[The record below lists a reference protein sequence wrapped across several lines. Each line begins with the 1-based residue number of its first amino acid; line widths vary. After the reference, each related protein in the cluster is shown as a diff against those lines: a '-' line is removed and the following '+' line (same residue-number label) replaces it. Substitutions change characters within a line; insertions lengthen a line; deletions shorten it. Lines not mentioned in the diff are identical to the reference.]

1 MMDNEQLG
9 SVISKEIT
17 ESLNHFDSE
26 YSQDRIDALDYYL
39 GRPFGNEVEGRSSV
53 VSTEVAD
60 TVEQIM
66 PSMMRIFTGT
76 DKVVRFSPRTEED
89 VDKAEQCTEY
99 VNFILQNDN
108 DYYRV
113 LYNFIKDSL
122 LFKIGVV
129 KVWWDETYEV
139 EQETYEGLEQS
150 ELALL
155 LANPDVE
162 VVEQSETILMAGD
175 EGLGI
180 QEVANYDVT
189 LKIKKKSGR
198 VRVDNVPPEEFLT
211 SRKTKTLA
219 ESRFLCHRTT
229 MTVSELVSM
238 GFDQE
243 EVEEHAGTG
252 ELETE
257 TERRHRFEDL
267 HADVDSSYSDPSQRE
282 VPVYESYIKVDYDE
296 DGIAEHRRVF
306 SIGDSGEHVLEN
318 DIVDYCPFAVISPI
332 LMPHRLIGRSIFD
345 LTKDLQVIKS
355 TLMRQYLDS
364 TYLSVM
370 PRIVAVEG
378 QVNLDDLLD
387 GSAGGIIR
395 TRSAGAVQ
403 PLNTAGIGSEIQPLM
418 RYLDEIKENRTG
430 MSKASQGLDA
440 NALQSS
446 TAVAVAAT
454 VKGAGQK
461 LESYARTIAETGMK
475 DMHRIIL
482 KIVSTYQQQPRI
494 IRLRNK
500 FVPIDPREFE
510 GFDITVNVGLGTMDE
525 QEKMSRLMEILVK
538 QEQILQQLGPQN
550 PVVSMEQYTNTLRQ
564 YTELAGLKDSS
575 RYFKDPAQAQMEMQ
589 AQQQAQQAQQPNP
602 EMVKIQKDFEL
613 KKAKMDAEIALEREK
628 MMLELELRREELQ
641 AESQLRVAKAMT
653 DAEISTNLP
662 RA

>member
-1 MMDNEQLG
+1 MMDNELLG
-9 SVISKEIT
+9 SVISREIT
-17 ESLNHFDSE
+17 ESLNHFDTE
-26 YSQDRIDALDYYL
+26 YTQDRIDALDYYL
-39 GRPFGNEVEGRSSV
+39 GRPFGNEIEGRSSV

-76 DKVVRFSPRTEED
+76 DKVVRFAPRTEED
-89 VDKAEQCTEY
+89 VEKAEQATDY

-122 LFKIGVV
+122 LFKLGVV
-129 KVWWDETYEV
+129 KVSWDDVDEV
-139 EQETYEGLEQS
+139 QQETYEGLEQS

-162 VVEQSETILMAGD
+162 VVEQSETVIVAGD
-175 EGLGI
+175 AELGI
-180 QEVANYDVT
+180 EEVANYDVT
-189 LKIKKKSGR
+189 LKIRKKSGR
-198 VRVDNVPPEEFLT
+198 IRVENVPPEEFLT
-211 SRKTKTLA
+211 NRRCKNLDEA
-219 ESRFLCHRTT
+219 RFLCHRTT
-229 MTVSELVSM
+229 MTISELVSM
-238 GFDQE
+238 GYDQDE
-243 EVEEHAGTG
+243 IEAYAGVG

-257 TERRHRFEDL
+257 NERRKRFEDL
-267 HADVDSSYSDPSQRE
+267 DAQQDYDYADPSQRE
-282 VPVYESYIKVDYDE
+282 VPVYESYIKVDFDE
-296 DGIAEHRRVF
+296 DGIAEHRRVL
-306 SIGDSGEHVLEN
+306 SIGDSGDYVLEN
-318 DIVDYCPFAVISPI
+318 DVIDYCPFAVISPI

-387 GSAGGIIR
+387 GTAGGIIR
-395 TRSAGAVQ
+395 ARNAGAVQ
-403 PLNTAGIGSEIQPLM
+403 PLNTGGVGAEIQPLM
-418 RYLDEIKENRTG
+418 RYLDEIKEQRTG

-440 NALQSS
+440 NSLQSS
-446 TAVAVAAT
+446 TAAAVAAT

-475 DMHRIIL
+475 DLFRIVL
-482 KIVSTYQQQPRI
+482 KLVSTYQQQPRI

-510 GFDITVNVGLGTMDE
+510 GFDIVVNVGLGTMDE
-525 QEKMSRLMEILVK
+525 QEKMSRLMEIIVK
-538 QEQILQQLGPQN
+538 QEQILQQLGANN
-550 PVVSMEQYTNTLRQ
+550 PIVSMEQYTNTLRQ
-564 YTELAGLKDSS
+564 YVELAGMKDAS
-575 RYFKDPAQAQMEMQ
+575 RYFKDPAQAMMEQQAM
-589 AQQQAQQAQQPNP
+589 AQQQQQQPNP
-602 EMVKIQKDFEL
+602 EMVKLQQDFEL
-613 KKAKMDAEIALEREK
+613 KKAKLDAEIALEREK
-628 MMLELELRREELQ
+628 MMMELDLRRQELA

>member
-1 MMDNEQLG
+1 MMDNELLG
-9 SVISKEIT
+9 SVISREIT
-17 ESLNHFDSE
+17 ESLNHFDTE
-26 YSQDRIDALDYYL
+26 YTQDRIDALDYYL
-39 GRPFGNEVEGRSSV
+39 GRPFGNEIEGRSSV
-53 VSTEVAD
+53 VTTEVAD

-76 DKVVRFSPRTEED
+76 DKVVRFAPRTEED
-89 VDKAEQCTEY
+89 VEKAEQATDY

-122 LFKIGVV
+122 LFKLGVV
-129 KVWWDETYEV
+129 KVSWDDVDEV
-139 EQETYEGLEQS
+139 QQETYEGLEQS

-162 VVEQSETILMAGD
+162 VVEQSETVIVAGD
-175 EGLGI
+175 AELGI
-180 QEVANYDVT
+180 EEVANYDVT
-189 LKIKKKSGR
+189 LKIRKKSGR
-198 VRVDNVPPEEFLT
+198 IRVENVPPEEFLT
-211 SRKTKTLA
+211 NRRCKNLDEA
-219 ESRFLCHRTT
+219 RFLCHRTT
-229 MTVSELVSM
+229 MTISELVSM
-238 GFDQE
+238 GYDQDE
-243 EVEEHAGTG
+243 IEAYAGVG

-257 TERRHRFEDL
+257 NERRKRFEDL
-267 HADVDSSYSDPSQRE
+267 DAQQDYDYADPSQRE
-282 VPVYESYIKVDYDE
+282 VPVYESYIKVDFDE
-296 DGIAEHRRVF
+296 DGIAEHRRVL
-306 SIGDSGEHVLEN
+306 SIGDSGDYVLEN
-318 DIVDYCPFAVISPI
+318 DVIDYCPFAVISPI

-387 GSAGGIIR
+387 GTAGGIIR
-395 TRSAGAVQ
+395 ARNAGAVQ
-403 PLNTAGIGSEIQPLM
+403 PLNTGGVGAEIQPLM
-418 RYLDEIKENRTG
+418 RYLDEIKEQRTG

-440 NALQSS
+440 NSLQSS
-446 TAVAVAAT
+446 TAAAVAAT

-475 DMHRIIL
+475 DLFRIVL
-482 KIVSTYQQQPRI
+482 KLVSTYQQQPRI

-510 GFDITVNVGLGTMDE
+510 GFDIVVNVGLGTMDE
-525 QEKMSRLMEILVK
+525 QEKMSRVMEIIVK
-538 QEQILQQLGPQN
+538 QEQILQQLGPNN
-550 PVVSMEQYTNTLRQ
+550 PIVSMEQYTNTLRQ
-564 YTELAGLKDSS
+564 YVEMAGMKDAS
-575 RYFKDPAQAQMEMQ
+575 RYFKDPAQAMMEQQAM
-589 AQQQAQQAQQPNP
+589 AQQQQQQPNP
-602 EMVKIQKDFEL
+602 EMVKLQQDFEL
-613 KKAKMDAEIALEREK
+613 KKAKLDAEIALEREK
-628 MMLELELRREELQ
+628 MMMELDLRRQELA

>member
-1 MMDNEQLG
+1 MMDNELLG
-9 SVISKEIT
+9 SVISREIT
-17 ESLNHFDSE
+17 ESLNHFDTE
-26 YSQDRIDALDYYL
+26 YTQDRIDALDYYL
-39 GRPFGNEVEGRSSV
+39 GRPFGNEIEGRSSV
-53 VSTEVAD
+53 VTTEVAD

-76 DKVVRFSPRTEED
+76 DKVVRFAPRTEED
-89 VDKAEQCTEY
+89 VEKAEQATDY

-122 LFKIGVV
+122 LFKLGVV
-129 KVWWDETYEV
+129 KVSWDDVDEV
-139 EQETYEGLEQS
+139 QQETYEGLEQS

-162 VVEQSETILMAGD
+162 VVEQSETVIVAGD
-175 EGLGI
+175 AELGI
-180 QEVANYDVT
+180 EEVANYDVT
-189 LKIKKKSGR
+189 LKIRKKSGR
-198 VRVDNVPPEEFLT
+198 IRVENVPPEEFLT
-211 SRKTKTLA
+211 NRRCKNLDEA
-219 ESRFLCHRTT
+219 RFLCHRTT
-229 MTVSELVSM
+229 MTISELVSM
-238 GFDQE
+238 GYDQDE
-243 EVEEHAGTG
+243 IEAYAGVG

-257 TERRHRFEDL
+257 NERRKRFEDL
-267 HADVDSSYSDPSQRE
+267 DAQQDYDYADPSQRE
-282 VPVYESYIKVDYDE
+282 VPVYESYIKVDFDE
-296 DGIAEHRRVF
+296 DGIAEHRRVL
-306 SIGDSGEHVLEN
+306 SIGDSGDYVLEN
-318 DIVDYCPFAVISPI
+318 DVIDYCPFAVISPI

-387 GSAGGIIR
+387 GTAGGIIR
-395 TRSAGAVQ
+395 ARNAGAVQ
-403 PLNTAGIGSEIQPLM
+403 PLNTGGVGAEIQPLM
-418 RYLDEIKENRTG
+418 RYLDEIKEQRTG

-440 NALQSS
+440 NSLQSS
-446 TAVAVAAT
+446 TAAAVAAT

-475 DMHRIIL
+475 DLFRIVL
-482 KIVSTYQQQPRI
+482 KLVSTYQQQPRI

-510 GFDITVNVGLGTMDE
+510 GFDIVVNVGLGTMDE
-525 QEKMSRLMEILVK
+525 QEKMSRVMEIIVK
-538 QEQILQQLGPQN
+538 QEQILQQLGPNN
-550 PVVSMEQYTNTLRQ
+550 PIVSMEQYTNTLRQ
-564 YTELAGLKDSS
+564 YVEMAGMKDAS
-575 RYFKDPAQAQMEMQ
+575 RYFKDPAQAMMEQQAM
-589 AQQQAQQAQQPNP
+589 AQQQQQQPNP
-602 EMVKIQKDFEL
+602 EMVKLQQDFEL
-613 KKAKMDAEIALEREK
+613 KKAKLDAEIALEREK
-628 MMLELELRREELQ
+628 MMMELELRRQELA